1 MRASGALSL
10 LAALQLARAHVPLYA
25 GKRGCV
31 QPRHKHTTSQAVY
44 VRGSGG
50 LEIPILDDSDPFD
63 VAAGEE
69 IDIDVVFRDDVDL
82 NSFDLHIGCGGCD
95 DGDPLPPQ
103 VTIASL
109 GGGKVEPF
117 SQTYYREALTRVQ
130 KKFNVTSLGLADC
143 PDKRFAIRLVEA
155 GGTANIRWAAVVGLD
170 ESFTNEEWRSLGVYA
185 LMNHG
190 VAWNDVFWTFYLILG
205 LVIVGRWFY
214 PVWRLVAFGDARYC
228 LCTPCVNPAAWWQAV
243 FFEISFIGFATSL
256 LEFFV
261 HLCIAQARVPAGG
274 EFWISL
280 FFVILIPHGLAFWLL
295 YTAYSDAINL
305 NKDYNR
311 LLQLVFFV
319 LALLFFYAL
328 GAGLFLGPA
337 GLAIGCLLWI
347 ARSEQDDRCCKSN
360 ALPTYGFRLATAAE

>member
-1 MRASGALSL
+1 MRRGEQPGSRTFICSVPSRWVGAGLFVMRASGALSL

-170 ESFTNEEWRSLGVYA
+170 ESFTNE
-185 LMNHG
+185 
-190 VAWNDVFWTFYLILG
+190 
-205 LVIVGRWFY
+205 
-214 PVWRLVAFGDARYC
+214 
-228 LCTPCVNPAAWWQAV
+228 
-243 FFEISFIGFATSL
+243 
-256 LEFFV
+256 
-261 HLCIAQARVPAGG
+261 
-274 EFWISL
+274 
-280 FFVILIPHGLAFWLL
+280 
-295 YTAYSDAINL
+295 
-305 NKDYNR
+305 
-311 LLQLVFFV
+311 
-319 LALLFFYAL
+319 
-328 GAGLFLGPA
+328 
-337 GLAIGCLLWI
+337 
-347 ARSEQDDRCCKSN
+347 
-360 ALPTYGFRLATAAE
+360 